1 MEKTFLNN
9 SNVFKTFYLS
19 LISVTVAVS
28 NMVWNHSKNSGWE
41 NSVHLSTTQSI
52 FLVFFTSLQI
62 ITGTLSNGFVIV
74 TFLAAR
80 ELRRRPSDLFILNLA
95 VADLIF
101 LTTFQPWLTHVL
113 NQKAVLTFEAEYYVY
128 ESLGCF
134 VNLSSQHAI
143 MLIAIDRLLA
153 VVLPLRYKTL
163 VTRKVIYISIIISWT
178 FALLFSLVNYFAYIF
193 KFYLTFLGFWTSF
206 QLVLMLGI
214 ILIYTFIFTT
224 TLKMIRKSLRQ
235 RGMFHLQNEHIQ
247 YRTVF
252 KITLNTMI
260 LVCLFYTTF
269 LPIIISIGHRSLV
282 LELGNEYQM
291 VTRSWI
297 YSFSSLNSCI
307 NPFIYALR
315 TKRFKKASFRFWCN
329 ITYRTSTIN

>member
-1 MEKTFLNN
+1 MAGNT
-9 SNVFKTFYLS
+9 S
-19 LISVTVAVS
+19 LQL
-28 NMVWNHSKNSGWE
+28 G
-41 NSVHLSTTQSI
+41 STASH
-52 FLVFFTSLQI
+52 FLVSFTSLQTI
-62 ITGTLSNGFVIV
+62 IGSLSNGFVII

-113 NQKAVLTFEAEYYVY
+113 NQKAVITFEAEYYVY

-143 MLIAIDRLLA
+143 MLIAIDRLIA
-153 VVLPLRYKTL
+153 VVLPLRYETL
-163 VTRKVIYISIIISWT
+163 VTRKVIYILIIISWT
-178 FALLFSLVNYFAYIF
+178 IALIIGALNFFAYVF
-193 KFYLTFLGFWTSF
+193 KFYLKFLGFWTFF
-206 QLVLMLGI
+206 QLVLILGI

-224 TLKMIRKSLRQ
+224 TLKKSRKSLTQ
-235 RGMFHLQNEHIQ
+235 RRMFHLQNERIR
-247 YRTVF
+247 YRTVS

-260 LVCLFYTTF
+260 LVCLFYATF
-269 LPIIISIGHRSLV
+269 LPIIIYIWHWSLV
-282 LELGNEYQM
+282 LELDSKYQM

-315 TKRFKKASFRFWCN
+315 TKRFKKASCRFWCN
-329 ITYRTSTIN
+329 ITYHTSTIN

>member
-1 MEKTFLNN
+1 MAGNT
-9 SNVFKTFYLS
+9 S
-19 LISVTVAVS
+19 LQI
-28 NMVWNHSKNSGWE
+28 G
-41 NSVHLSTTQSI
+41 STASL
-52 FLVFFTSLQI
+52 FLVSFTSLQTI
-62 ITGTLSNGFVIV
+62 IGSLSNGFVII

-95 VADLIF
+95 VADLVF

-113 NQKAVLTFEAEYYVY
+113 NQKAVITFEAAYYVY

-143 MLIAIDRLLA
+143 MLIAIDRLIA
-153 VVLPLRYKTL
+153 VVLHLRYETL
-163 VTRKVIYISIIISWT
+163 VTRKVIYILIIISWT
-178 FALLFSLVNYFAYIF
+178 IALIIGALDFFAYVF
-193 KFYLTFLGFWTSF
+193 KFYLKFLGFWTFF
-206 QLVLMLGI
+206 QLVLILGI

-224 TLKMIRKSLRQ
+224 TLKKSRKSLTQ
-235 RGMFHLQNEHIQ
+235 RRMFHLQNERIR

-260 LVCLFYTTF
+260 LVCLFYATF
-269 LPIIISIGHRSLV
+269 LPIIIYIWHWSLV
-282 LELGNEYQM
+282 LELDSKYQI

-315 TKRFKKASFRFWCN
+315 TKRFKKASCRFWCN
-329 ITYRTSTIN
+329 ITYHTSTIN

>member
-1 MEKTFLNN
+1 MAGNT
-9 SNVFKTFYLS
+9 S
-19 LISVTVAVS
+19 LQL
-28 NMVWNHSKNSGWE
+28 G
-41 NSVHLSTTQSI
+41 STASL
-52 FLVFFTSLQI
+52 FLVSFTSLQTI
-62 ITGTLSNGFVIV
+62 IGSLSNGFVII

-143 MLIAIDRLLA
+143 MLIAIDRLIA
-153 VVLPLRYKTL
+153 VVLPLRYETL
-163 VTRKVIYISIIISWT
+163 VTRKVIYILIIISWT
-178 FALLFSLVNYFAYIF
+178 IALIIGALNFFAYIF
-193 KFYLTFLGFWTSF
+193 KFYLKFLGFWTSF
-206 QLVLMLGI
+206 HLVLMLGI

-224 TLKMIRKSLRQ
+224 TLKKSRKSLTQ
-235 RGMFHLQNEHIQ
+235 RRMFHLQNERIR

-260 LVCLFYTTF
+260 LVCLFYATF
-269 LPIIISIGHRSLV
+269 LPIIIYIWHWSLV
-282 LELGNEYQM
+282 LELDSKYQI

-315 TKRFKKASFRFWCN
+315 TKRFKKASCRFWCN
-329 ITYRTSTIN
+329 ITYHTSTIN

>member
-1 MEKTFLNN
+1 MAGNT
-9 SNVFKTFYLS
+9 S
-19 LISVTVAVS
+19 LQI
-28 NMVWNHSKNSGWE
+28 G
-41 NSVHLSTTQSI
+41 STASL
-52 FLVFFTSLQI
+52 FLVSFTSLQTI
-62 ITGTLSNGFVIV
+62 IGSLSNGFVII

-113 NQKAVLTFEAEYYVY
+113 NQKAVITFEAEYYVY

-143 MLIAIDRLLA
+143 MLIAIDRLIA
-153 VVLPLRYKTL
+153 VVLPLRYETL
-163 VTRKVIYISIIISWT
+163 VTRKVIYILIIISWT
-178 FALLFSLVNYFAYIF
+178 IALIIGALDFFAYVF
-193 KFYLTFLGFWTSF
+193 KFYLKFLGFWTFF
-206 QLVLMLGI
+206 QLVLVLGI

-224 TLKMIRKSLRQ
+224 TLKKSRKSLTQ
-235 RGMFHLQNEHIQ
+235 RRMFHFQNERIR
-247 YRTVF
+247 YRTVS

-260 LVCLFYTTF
+260 LVCLFYATF
-269 LPIIISIGHRSLV
+269 LPIIIYIWHWSLV
-282 LELGNEYQM
+282 LELDSKYQI

-315 TKRFKKASFRFWCN
+315 TKRFKKASYRFWCN
-329 ITYRTSTIN
+329 ITYHTSTIN

>member
-1 MEKTFLNN
+1 MAGNT
-9 SNVFKTFYLS
+9 S
-19 LISVTVAVS
+19 LQI
-28 NMVWNHSKNSGWE
+28 G
-41 NSVHLSTTQSI
+41 STASL
-52 FLVFFTSLQI
+52 FLVSFTSLQTI
-62 ITGTLSNGFVIV
+62 IGSLSNGFVII

-95 VADLIF
+95 VADLVF

-113 NQKAVLTFEAEYYVY
+113 NQKAVITFEAAYYVY

-143 MLIAIDRLLA
+143 MLIAIDRLIA
-153 VVLPLRYKTL
+153 VVLHLRYETL
-163 VTRKVIYISIIISWT
+163 VTRKVIYILIIISWT
-178 FALLFSLVNYFAYIF
+178 IALIIGALDFFAYVF
-193 KFYLTFLGFWTSF
+193 KFYLKFLGFWTFF
-206 QLVLMLGI
+206 QLVLILGI

-224 TLKMIRKSLRQ
+224 TLKKSRKSLTQ
-235 RGMFHLQNEHIQ
+235 RRMFHLQNERIR

-260 LVCLFYTTF
+260 LVCLLYATF
-269 LPIIISIGHRSLV
+269 LPILIYIWHWSLV
-282 LELGNEYQM
+282 LGLDNKYQI

-315 TKRFKKASFRFWCN
+315 TKRFKKASCRFWCN
-329 ITYRTSTIN
+329 ITYHTSTIN

>member
-1 MEKTFLNN
+1 M
-9 SNVFKTFYLS
+9 SA
-19 LISVTVAVS
+19 TVAVS
-28 NMVWNHSKNSGWE
+28 NMIWYHSKNSEWE
-41 NSVHLSTTQSI
+41 DSVSLSTTEPL
-52 FLVFFTSLQI
+52 FLVSFTSLQTI
-62 ITGTLSNGFVIV
+62 IGSLWNGFVII

-113 NQKAVLTFEAEYYVY
+113 NQKAVITFEARYYFY
-128 ESLGCF
+128 ESLREF
-134 VNLSSQHAI
+134 VNLSSQHAL
-143 MLIAIDRLLA
+143 MLIAIDRLIAL
-153 VVLPLRYKTL
+153 VLPLRYKTL
-163 VTRKVIYISIIISWT
+163 LTRKVIYILVIISWI
-178 FALLFSLVNYFAYIF
+178 FSLLIGLVNYFAYVL
-193 KFYLTFLGFWTSF
+193 KFYLKFLVFWTFF

-224 TLKMIRKSLRQ
+224 TLKKIRKSLRQ
-235 RGMFHLQNEHIQ
+235 GRAFHLQNEHIR

-260 LVCLFYTTF
+260 LVCLFYATF
-269 LPIIISIGHRSLV
+269 LPLLIYIGHSSL
-282 LELGNEYQM
+282 ENEDQM

-297 YSFSSLNSCI
+297 YSFSSLNNCI

-315 TKRFKKASFRFWCN
+315 TKRFKKASYRFWCN